1 MHNRYY
7 QNKMIFSKSKMFSLF
22 FAVLV
27 LCASCQ
33 DNEQVNNQCL
43 EIKQLDTLIANKL
56 VYRQNRDRFILDL
69 KAKLKRNH
77 LDLKNK
83 YIINGEI
90 ADNYFGYQSD
100 SVITYLQRNLVLA
113 DSAGNK
119 NWRYETLIKKS
130 NLLNS
135 IGLFTESKMILDSI
149 RNDIPKSLLFSYN
162 STSESLYT
170 NLYEYSKSNKIFA
183 DAYRTKLIEYYH
195 KGFVSSEDPIF
206 RNIFQYNIY
215 KMNNEWEKAIQ
226 NIDKFINSVPK
237 KTRLK
242 AIGYYCKAFA
252 EGEIGHTE
260 NQKKYLALSA
270 IEDIESAT
278 TENRSLL
285 ELAFLLYKEGD
296 YNTAYRF
303 LGSAIEDANFYNA
316 RFRTF
321 QISKV
326 QPIIEKAYT
335 LQINNTNRKLRF
347 SVWTISIMLVILA
360 LITYLVIR
368 QLNVIVK
375 SRREL
380 RSANKNLS
388 ILNLK
393 LDEANHIKE
402 EYIGFFINQCSNYLE
417 KFDRYKKLLSRRLS
431 TGQLDK
437 VSEMVNNKKNDEM
450 DLDELYEN
458 FDRAFLR
465 IYPNFV
471 EEVNKLL
478 KPEEYYQV
486 KFGSLHTELRIL
498 ALVRLGINDS
508 NQISDFL
515 RYSVRTIYNYRSKV
529 KAKSVIEND
538 DFEAKI
544 MLIGSIS
551 ST

>member
-1 MHNRYY
+1 
-7 QNKMIFSKSKMFSLF
+7 MIFCKSKKFFLF

-33 DNEQVNNQCL
+33 DDEQINNQSL
-43 EIKQLDTLIANKL
+43 EIKQLDSLIANKL
-56 VYRQNRDRFILDL
+56 VYRQNRDHFILDL

-77 LDLKNK
+77 LDFKNK

-170 NLYEYSKSNKIFA
+170 NLYEYSKSNKMFA
-183 DAYRTKLIEYYH
+183 DAYRTKLMEYYH
-195 KGFVSSEDPIF
+195 KGFVSSEDPVF
-206 RNIFQYNIY
+206 RNLFQYNIC
-215 KMNNEWEKAIQ
+215 KMNNEWEKAIL
-226 NIDKFINSVPK
+226 NIDQFINSVPA

-278 TENRSLL
+278 TENRSLQ

-326 QPIIEKAYT
+326 QSIIEKAYM

-347 SVWTISIMLVILA
+347 SVWMISIMLIILA
-360 LITYLVIR
+360 LVTYLVIR
-368 QLNVIVK
+368 QLKIIVK
-375 SRREL
+375 SRKEL

-417 KFDRYKKLLSRRLS
+417 KFDRYKKLISRRLS

-437 VSEMVNNKKNDEM
+437 LSEMVNNKKNDEL

-478 KPEEYYQV
+478 RPEEYYQI

-498 ALVRLGINDS
+498 ALIRLGINDS

-515 RYSVRTIYNYRSKV
+515 RYSVRTIYNYRSRV

-538 DFEAKI
+538 DFEKKI
-544 MLIGSIS
+544 MQIGTIS
-551 ST
+551 DA

>member
-1 MHNRYY
+1 
-7 QNKMIFSKSKMFSLF
+7 MIFSKSKMFSLF

-33 DNEQVNNQCL
+33 DDEQVNNQSL
-43 EIKQLDTLIANKL
+43 EIKQLDSLIANKL

-77 LDLKNK
+77 LDFKNK

-270 IEDIESAT
+270 IEDVESAT
-278 TENRSLL
+278 TENRSLQ

-360 LITYLVIR
+360 LVTYLVIR

-375 SRREL
+375 SRKEL

-417 KFDRYKKLLSRRLS
+417 KFDRYKKLISRRLS

-498 ALVRLGINDS
+498 ALIRLGINDS

>member
-1 MHNRYY
+1 
-7 QNKMIFSKSKMFSLF
+7 MIFCKSKKFFLF

-33 DNEQVNNQCL
+33 DDEQINNQSL
-43 EIKQLDTLIANKL
+43 EIKQLDSLIANKL
-56 VYRQNRDRFILDL
+56 VYRQNRDHFILDL

-77 LDLKNK
+77 LDFKNK

-170 NLYEYSKSNKIFA
+170 NLYEYSKSNKMFA
-183 DAYRTKLIEYYH
+183 DAYRTKLMEYYH
-195 KGFVSSEDPIF
+195 KGFVSSEDPVF
-206 RNIFQYNIY
+206 RNLFQYNIC
-215 KMNNEWEKAIQ
+215 KMNNEWEKAIL
-226 NIDKFINSVPK
+226 NIDQFINSVPA

-252 EGEIGHTE
+252 EGEIGNTE

-278 TENRSLL
+278 TENRSLQ

-326 QPIIEKAYT
+326 QPIIEKAYM

-347 SVWTISIMLVILA
+347 SVWMISIMLIILA
-360 LITYLVIR
+360 LVTYLVIR
-368 QLNVIVK
+368 QLKIIVK
-375 SRREL
+375 SRKEL

-417 KFDRYKKLLSRRLS
+417 KFDRYKKLISRRLS

-437 VSEMVNNKKNDEM
+437 LSEMVNNKKNDEL

-478 KPEEYYQV
+478 RPEEYYQM

-498 ALVRLGINDS
+498 ALIRLGINDS

-538 DFEAKI
+538 DFESKI

>member
-1 MHNRYY
+1 
-7 QNKMIFSKSKMFSLF
+7 MIFCKSKKFFLF

-33 DNEQVNNQCL
+33 DDEQVNNQSL
-43 EIKQLDTLIANKL
+43 EIKQLDSLIANKL

-77 LDLKNK
+77 LDFKNK

-170 NLYEYSKSNKIFA
+170 NLYEYSKSNKMFA

-270 IEDIESAT
+270 IEDVESAT
-278 TENRSLL
+278 TENRSLQ

-360 LITYLVIR
+360 LVTYLVIR
-368 QLNVIVK
+368 QLKIIVK

-417 KFDRYKKLLSRRLS
+417 KFDRYKKLISRRLS

-478 KPEEYYQV
+478 KPEEYYQM

-498 ALVRLGINDS
+498 ALIRLGINDS

>member
-1 MHNRYY
+1 
-7 QNKMIFSKSKMFSLF
+7 MIFSKSKMFSLF

-33 DNEQVNNQCL
+33 DNEQVNNQSL
-43 EIKQLDTLIANKL
+43 EIKQLDSLIANKL

-69 KAKLKRNH
+69 KAKLKRTH
-77 LDLKNK
+77 LDFKNK

-270 IEDIESAT
+270 IEDVESAT
-278 TENRSLL
+278 TENRSLQ

-360 LITYLVIR
+360 LVTYLVMR
-368 QLNVIVK
+368 QLKIIVK
-375 SRREL
+375 SRKEL

-417 KFDRYKKLLSRRLS
+417 KFDRYKKLISRRLS

-498 ALVRLGINDS
+498 ALIRLGINDS

-544 MLIGSIS
+544 MLIDSIS

>member
-1 MHNRYY
+1 
-7 QNKMIFSKSKMFSLF
+7 MFSLF

-43 EIKQLDTLIANKL
+43 EIKQLDSLIANKL

-77 LDLKNK
+77 LDFKNK

-170 NLYEYSKSNKIFA
+170 NLYEYSKSNKMFA
-183 DAYRTKLIEYYH
+183 DAYRKKLLEYYH
-195 KGFVSSEDPIF
+195 KGFASSEDPVF
-206 RNIFQYNIY
+206 RNLFQYNIC
-215 KMNNEWEKAIQ
+215 KMNNEWEKAIL
-226 NIDKFINSVPK
+226 NIDQFINSVPS

-278 TENRSLL
+278 TENRSLQ

-360 LITYLVIR
+360 LVTYLVIR

-375 SRREL
+375 SRKEL

-417 KFDRYKKLLSRRLS
+417 KFDRYKKLISRRLS

-498 ALVRLGINDS
+498 ALIRLGINDS

>member
-1 MHNRYY
+1 
-7 QNKMIFSKSKMFSLF
+7 MIFSKSKMFSLF

-33 DNEQVNNQCL
+33 DNEQANNQCL
-43 EIKQLDTLIANKL
+43 EIKQLDSLIANKL

-77 LDLKNK
+77 LDFKNK

-270 IEDIESAT
+270 IEDVESAT
-278 TENRSLL
+278 TENRSLQ

-360 LITYLVIR
+360 LVTYLVIR

-375 SRREL
+375 SRKEL

-417 KFDRYKKLLSRRLS
+417 KFDRYKKLISRRLS

-450 DLDELYEN
+450 GLDELYEN

-498 ALVRLGINDS
+498 ALIRLGINDS

>member
-1 MHNRYY
+1 
-7 QNKMIFSKSKMFSLF
+7 MIFCKSKKFFLF

-33 DNEQVNNQCL
+33 DDEQVNNQSL
-43 EIKQLDTLIANKL
+43 EIKQLDSLIANKL
-56 VYRQNRDRFILDL
+56 VYRQNRDHFILDL

-77 LDLKNK
+77 LDFKNK

-119 NWRYETLIKKS
+119 NWRYETLIRKS

-170 NLYEYSKSNKIFA
+170 NLYEYSKSNKMFA
-183 DAYRTKLIEYYH
+183 DAYRTKLMEYYH

-270 IEDIESAT
+270 IEDVESAT
-278 TENRSLL
+278 TENRSLQ

-326 QPIIEKAYT
+326 QPIIEKAYM

-360 LITYLVIR
+360 LVTYLVIR
-368 QLNVIVK
+368 QLKIIVK
-375 SRREL
+375 SRKEL

-417 KFDRYKKLLSRRLS
+417 KFDRYKKLISRRLS

-478 KPEEYYQV
+478 RPEEYYQM

-498 ALVRLGINDS
+498 ALIRLGINDS

-538 DFEAKI
+538 DFESKI

>member
-1 MHNRYY
+1 
-7 QNKMIFSKSKMFSLF
+7 MICHKSKKLF
-22 FAVLV
+22 LLCAFFI
-27 LCASCQ
+27 LCASCN
-33 DNEQVNNQCL
+33 DNEQVKDQSM
-43 EIKQLDTLIANKL
+43 EIRQLDSLVANKL
-56 VYRQNRDRFILDL
+56 DFRIKRDRHIADQKKRLHSDDL
-69 KAKLKRNH
+69 NAEH
-77 LDLKNK
+77 Q
-83 YIINGEI
+83 YIINGDI

-100 SVITYLQRNLVLA
+100 SVITYLQKNLVLA
-113 DSAGNK
+113 DSTENN

-149 RNDIPKSLLFSYN
+149 KTDVPKVLLFSYN

-170 NLYEYSKSNKIFA
+170 NLYEYSRSNKMFA
-183 DAYRTKLIEYYH
+183 DVYRTKLLEYYH
-195 KGFVSSEDPIF
+195 KGFASSEDPVF
-206 RNIFQYNIY
+206 RNLFQYNIC
-215 KMNNEWEKAIQ
+215 KMNNEWERAIL
-226 NIDKFINSVPK
+226 NIDQFINSVPA

-278 TENRSLL
+278 TENRSLQ

-326 QPIIEKAYT
+326 QSIIEKAYM

-347 SVWTISIMLVILA
+347 SVWMISIMLIILA
-360 LITYLVIR
+360 LVTYLVIR
-368 QLNVIVK
+368 QLKIIVK
-375 SRREL
+375 SRKEL
-380 RSANKNLS
+380 RSANENLS
-388 ILNLK
+388 VLNLK

-417 KFDRYKKLLSRRLS
+417 KFDRYKKLISRRLS

-437 VSEMVNNKKNDEM
+437 LSEMVNNKKNDEM
-450 DLDELYEN
+450 DLDELYQN

-478 KPEEYYQV
+478 KPEEHYQM
-486 KFGSLHTELRIL
+486 KFGTLHTELRIF
-498 ALVRLGINDS
+498 ALIRLGINDS

-538 DFEAKI
+538 DFEAEI

-551 ST
+551 SA